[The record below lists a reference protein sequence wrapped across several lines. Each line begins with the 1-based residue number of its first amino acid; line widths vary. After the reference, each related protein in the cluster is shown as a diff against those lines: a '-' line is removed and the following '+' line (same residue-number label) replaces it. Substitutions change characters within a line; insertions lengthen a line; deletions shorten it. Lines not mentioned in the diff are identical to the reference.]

1 MMIDSESLIQ
11 KIEEE
16 AVESMTNAPDSKI
29 VTRKFLFLE
38 DIVRIIKSCTGT

>member
-1 MMIDSESLIQ
+1 MMINSEILI
-11 KIEEE
+11 KKLEK
-16 AVESMTNAPDSKI
+16 ESQGTITNAPDSKI

>member
-16 AVESMTNAPDSKI
+16 AVEAMTNTHDSKVI
-29 VTRKFLFLE
+29 TRKFLFLE
-38 DIVRIIKSCTGT
+38 DIIRIIKSCTGT